1 MICVFCQFF
10 QDLISNCSD
19 DICTSSASMDVGM
32 HLVDGFLETMATFIE
47 AYQSSLKSK
56 KNKRGKKM
64 VLEKIDFEKGNMIL
78 VFSQFFPDLI
88 SNSRDGICS
97 FSASMD
103 VGTHLVDG
111 RNNVFTL

>member
-1 MICVFCQFF
+1 
-10 QDLISNCSD
+10 
-19 DICTSSASMDVGM
+19 
-32 HLVDGFLETMATFIE
+32 
-47 AYQSSLKSK
+47 
-56 KNKRGKKM
+56 M